1 MSKYLEDIQ
10 GKIVSNPI
18 NETNT
23 KYPYIDPVNGV
34 RHEIGRAH
42 V

>member
-23 KYPYIDPVNGV
+23 KYPHIKNTNGV
-34 RHEIGRAH
+34 
-42 V
+42 